1 MIDTGNLAISHKT
14 VKILGKDIDP
24 WMMSSYKESGVYYSE
39 KTCWYFL
46 TDAKASTYGLPK
58 EIFEAVF
65 VETNNKP
72 VEQGESGFN
81 EQLFLKT
88 IALLSGKA
96 SDYKQL

>member
-1 MIDTGNLAISHKT
+1 MIDTGNLVISHKT

-24 WMMSSYKESGVYYSE
+24 WMITSYPESGLYYSE
-39 KTCWYFL
+39 KASWYFL
-46 TDAKASTYGLPK
+46 TDKKTVQGVPK
-58 EIFEAVF
+58 EIFEATF

-72 VEQGESGFN
+72 TEQVQSGFD
-81 EQLFLKT
+81 EELFLKT